1 MNQHTQPHT
10 VWQSLAL
17 HLLPGVLI
25 TAFYFISA
33 PIVMQAGYPPLMAI
47 LLAILFILIPFELGV
62 LYYQASKQTGPIS
75 LNTVVLNRDI
85 LPVWQYFLLVPLLIG
100 WSAFI
105 FTSLPSLDRAII
117 QTFFTWLPSWSTQTM
132 SMAALAQ
139 YPRPILLVTVIFA
152 FAMNGIF
159 GPLVEEMYFRG
170 YLLPRIPASRMWA
183 PLINVFL
190 FSLYHFFSPWQNI
203 TRILVLIPMVYVV
216 SWKRSIYL
224 SILTHCLLNSLGMIS
239 MLSLLI
245 AK

>member
-1 MNQHTQPHT
+1 MNHQIQSQTIQ
-10 VWQSLAL
+10 QSLAF
-17 HLLPGVLI
+17 HLVPGALI
-25 TAFYFISA
+25 TAFYFITA
-33 PIVMQAGYPPLMAI
+33 PIVMKAGYPPLMAI

-117 QTFFTWLPSWSTQTM
+117 QTIFTWLPSWSTQTM

-139 YPRPILLVTVIFA
+139 YPWPILLVTVIFA

-170 YLLPRIPASRMWA
+170 YLLPRIPASRTWA

-203 TRILVLIPMVYVV
+203 TRILALIPMVYVV
-216 SWKRSIYL
+216 SWKRNIYL